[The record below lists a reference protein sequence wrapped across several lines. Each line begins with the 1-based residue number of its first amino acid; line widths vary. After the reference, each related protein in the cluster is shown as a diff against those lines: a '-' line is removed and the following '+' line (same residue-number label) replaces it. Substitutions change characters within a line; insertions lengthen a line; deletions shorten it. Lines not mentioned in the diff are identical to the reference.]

1 MKMEGNT
8 ILITGGATGIGL
20 ALAESLLERGNEVII
35 CGRRE
40 NRLIEVQNEHPGLHI
55 RVCDVS
61 DEDSRIELFKWVTK
75 NFKDLNILINNA
87 GIQRA
92 IDLKEGIKGLEG
104 ENEIKINLE
113 ATIYL
118 STLFIPFLESKKEAA
133 IVNISS
139 GLAITPL
146 AAVPIYCA
154 TKAGVHTFTKCL
166 RSQLSDTSIKV
177 FEVLPPIV
185 ISELNMEY
193 RKKVGTTNTGIK
205 SDKCAA
211 SIVDGLE
218 KDKFEIENPA
228 LENLKTATMK
238 DIDKLFE
245 KMNGRW

>member
-20 ALAESLLERGNEVII
+20 ALTESLLKLGNEVII

-40 NRLIEVQNEHPGLHI
+40 DRLIEVQNKHPGLHI

-61 DEDSRIELFKWVTK
+61 DEDSRISLFKWVTG
-75 NFKDLNILINNA
+75 NFKDLNVLINNA

-118 STLFIPFLESKKEAA
+118 SALFIQFLESKEESA
-133 IVNISS
+133 IVNVSS

-154 TKAGVHTFTKCL
+154 SKAGVHTYTKCL
-166 RSQLSDTSIKV
+166 RSQLSDTNIRV
-177 FEVLPPIV
+177 FEVLPPLV
-185 ISELNMEY
+185 ISELNMDY
-193 RKKVGTTNTGIK
+193 RKKVGTTNTGVK
-205 SDKCAA
+205 ADKCAA
-211 SIVDGLE
+211 YIVDGL
-218 KDKFEIENPA
+218 KNDKFEIENHA
-228 LENLKTATMK
+228 LDNLKTATME
-238 DIDKLFE
+238 DVDKLFE
-245 KMNGRW
+245 KMNGQW

>member
-1 MKMEGNT
+1 MRMEGNT

-20 ALAESLLERGNEVII
+20 ALAESLLELGNEVII

-40 NRLIEVQNEHPGLHI
+40 DRLIEVQKEHPNIHI
-55 RVCDVS
+55 KVCDVS
-61 DEDSRIELFKWVTK
+61 DEESRISLYNWVRE

-92 IDLKEGIKGLEG
+92 INLKEGIKGLKG
-104 ENEIKINLE
+104 EDEIKINLE

-118 STLFIPFLESKKEAA
+118 STLFIPFLESKEESV

-146 AAVPIYCA
+146 ASVPIYCA

-166 RSQLSDTSIKV
+166 RSQLSDTGIKV

-185 ISELNMEY
+185 ISELNMDY
-193 RKKVGTTNTGIK
+193 RKKIGTTNIGIK
-205 SDKCAA
+205 AEKCAKV
-211 SIVDGLE
+211 IVDGLKE
-218 KDKFEIENPA
+218 DKVEIGSPA
-228 LENLKTATMK
+228 FENLKTATMV
-238 DIDKLFE
+238 DIDKIFE
-245 KMNGRW
+245 RMNTKG

>member
-61 DEDSRIELFKWVTK
+61 DEDSRKSLFKWVTK

-193 RKKVGTTNTGIK
+193 RKKVGTTNTVIK